1 MLTDTQEREKKI
13 YDFFQHKAQK
23 DGITMSEFCEWLDVA
38 ECNLY
43 KDANGKLQ
51 EYIIDSA
58 SRFKRMRHEFVD
70 LLSERKE
77 GKSKRFFINE
87 PLDESL
93 YQIHVKFKRRFN
105 NALGKIGFKI
115 QYMKFAPDNSINEV
129 LFYPE
134 YKRIYN
140 RKTYLYGVAIDS
152 DGDKY
157 DIVNDC
163 KTVKDFTQIY
173 LDRITH
179 IEELD
184 RKRFK
189 FVHTFDNPKEWQ
201 QQFEYVLGVDPIFD
215 REPQEVLLY
224 VKNSFRER
232 FDKDDLANFVISE
245 EQSDKKDYS
254 LLKLKIKQNKE
265 LERKL
270 LSYGNDV
277 LVASPQKIKT
287 VIAKEI
293 KKLNEYYN
301 G

>member
-1 MLTDTQEREKKI
+1 MLTAQEREKEI
-13 YDFFQHKAQK
+13 YDFFQRKAQK

-38 ECNLY
+38 KCNQY
-43 KDANGKLQ
+43 RDSNGNPQ
-51 EYIIDSA
+51 EYIQDSA
-58 SRFKRMRHEFVD
+58 SRFKRMRREFVD

-77 GKSKRFFINE
+77 GKSKRFFIDE

-115 QYMKFAPDNSINEV
+115 QYMKFAPNNSINEV

-140 RKTYLYGVAIDS
+140 GKTYLYGIAIDS
-152 DGDKY
+152 DEYKY

-163 KTVKDFTQIY
+163 KTEKEFTQIH

-201 QQFEYVLGVDPIFD
+201 QQFEYVLGVDPILD
-215 REPQEVLLY
+215 REPMELLLY
-224 VKNSFRER
+224 VKDSFRER
-232 FDKDDLANFVISE
+232 FDKDDLSKFVIAK
-245 EQSDKKDYS
+245 EQSDKKGYS

-277 LVASPQKIKT
+277 LVASPQKIKS